1 MKLEYWIYFE
11 PGEKER
17 LIDIMQ
23 RENNI
28 LTANIA
34 IQEEFNVS
42 MTDAAKIID
51 TYNKRIKK

>member
-11 PGEKER
+11 PGEKEK

-51 TYNKRIKK
+51 TYNKRKKK